1 MDSNSLVQ
9 IICLIILIA
18 MSAFFSS
25 SETALTTL
33 SPFKVRQ
40 LKDEKV
46 KNAGFLDKLLEEP
59 SKMITTILVGNNI
72 VNVAASTI
80 ATIFFTNRYGGA
92 KGPILSTIVI
102 TLLVLI
108 FGEITPKSL
117 AQQNPEPMALRSSGI
132 ILFLKKILTPV
143 VYLLGILTDQLVK
156 IFGSKNANEDK
167 ITKDEIRTIVDV
179 SEEQGVLMDEETS
192 FINNVL
198 DIKEDQAVSV
208 MTPRTSV
215 SALDI
220 ACSQE
225 ELFDFIQENNFSRIP
240 VYRDNIDHI
249 IGILHLK
256 DLVLPLEKH
265 EEIKLEDFLHEPY
278 FGYEY
283 MPIIDLFRQMRQRNI
298 SLSIIVD
305 EYGGTS
311 GIVSIEDIVEEFLG
325 EIDDEYDEDAPY
337 IKLEKNHYRIDPELR
352 IDEVNET
359 FDLNL
364 DSENYDSIGGW
375 VMEQLERL
383 PVEGDEVQ
391 KGNILFCV
399 KKMDKR
405 KIETLDMV
413 LKSQKE
419 EEKNL

>member
-1 MDSNSLVQ
+1 MDPNSIIQ
-9 IICLIILIA
+9 ILSLIILIGL
-18 MSAFFSS
+18 SAFFSS

-33 SPFKVRQ
+33 SPYKVRQ
-40 LKDEKV
+40 LKDKKV
-46 KNAGFLDKLLEEP
+46 KNAGFLEKVLEEP

-72 VNVAASTI
+72 VNIGASAI
-80 ATIFFTNRYGGA
+80 ATVFFTKLYGGS
-92 KGPILSTIVI
+92 KGSILSTVVMTI
-102 TLLVLI
+102 LVLI

-117 AQQNPEPMALRSSGI
+117 AQINPEPMALRSSGI
-132 ILFLKKILTPV
+132 ILVLKKILTPLI
-143 VYLLGILTDQLVK
+143 YLLGIITNFLIRVL
-156 IFGSKNANEDK
+156 GGKNAGEDK
-167 ITKDEIRTIVDV
+167 ITKEEIRTIVDV
-179 SEEQGVLMDEETS
+179 SEEQGILMDEETS

-198 DIKEDQAVSV
+198 DIKEDQALSI

-220 ACSQE
+220 ECSHQ

-240 VYRDNIDHI
+240 VYRENIDHI
-249 IGILHLK
+249 VGVLHLK

-265 EEIKLEDFLHEPY
+265 KSIKIEDYLHEPY

-283 MPIIDLFRQMRQRNI
+283 MPVIDLFRQMRQRNV

-325 EIDDEYDEDAPY
+325 EIDDEYDQENPF

-359 FDLNL
+359 FGLNL
-364 DSENYDSIGGW
+364 ESENYDSIGGW

-383 PVEGDEVQ
+383 PVEGDEVK
-391 KGNILFCV
+391 KGKTLFIV

-405 KIETLDMV
+405 KIESLD
-413 LKSQKE
+413 LILLEDKE
-419 EEKNL
+419 

>member
-1 MDSNSLVQ
+1 MDPNSIIQ
-9 IICLIILIA
+9 ILSLIILIA
-18 MSAFFSS
+18 LSAFFSS

-33 SPFKVRQ
+33 SPYKVRQ
-40 LKDEKV
+40 LKDKKV
-46 KNAGFLDKLLEEP
+46 KNAGRVEKVLEEP

-72 VNVAASTI
+72 VNIGASAI
-80 ATIFFTNRYGGA
+80 ATVFFTNLYGGS
-92 KGPILSTIVI
+92 KGPILSTVVMTI
-102 TLLVLI
+102 LVLI

-117 AQQNPEPMALRSSGI
+117 AQINPEPMALRSSGP
-132 ILFLKKILTPV
+132 ILVLKKILTPLI
-143 VYLLGILTDQLVK
+143 YLLGIITDFL
-156 IFGSKNANEDK
+156 IGILGGKNAGEDK

-179 SEEQGVLMDEETS
+179 SEEQGILMDEETS

-198 DIKEDQAVSV
+198 DIKEDQALSI

-220 ACSQE
+220 ECSHE
-225 ELFDFIQENNFSRIP
+225 DLFAFIQENNFSRIP
-240 VYRDNIDHI
+240 VYRENIDHI
-249 IGILHLK
+249 VGILHLK

-265 EEIKLEDFLHEPY
+265 KSIKIEDYLHEPY

-283 MPIIDLFRQMRQRNI
+283 MPVIDLFRQMRQRNV

-325 EIDDEYDEDAPY
+325 EIDDEYDQENPY

-352 IDEVNET
+352 IDEVNDA

-364 DSENYDSIGGW
+364 ESENYDSIGGW

-383 PVEGDEVQ
+383 PVEGDEV
-391 KGNILFCV
+391 KRGKTLFIV

-405 KIETLDMV
+405 KIENLD
-413 LKSQKE
+413 LILLEDQ
-419 EEKNL
+419 EEKE